1 MSRLN
6 LYFILTRKMLSI
18 TSMKDHTVTQ
28 EGTHYFVQCPKNI
41 RLVFTTAGVQQKFYC
56 LLNCFNLPLHY
67 YSAMYPSLPLR
78 FNIPSVIVLLFVLLL
93 KFFIALILCPPI
105 HDCRWRAYSR
115 GTRGRR
121 SWGSSRWQCSVTTSH
136 SKPPNTRKPFAS
148 LSCTWSV
155 MTN

>member
-6 LYFILTRKMLSI
+6 LYFILTRKMFSI
-18 TSMKDHTVTQ
+18 TSMKDHTVTHKC
-28 EGTHYFVQCPKNI
+28 THYLVQCPKNI
-41 RLVFTTAGVQQKFYC
+41 WLVFTTAGVQQEFYC
-56 LLNCFNLPLHY
+56 LLNCFNVPLHY

-93 KFFIALILCPPI
+93 KFFIALILCPTI
-105 HDCRWRAYSR
+105 RVYRWRACSR

-121 SWGSSRWQCSVTTSH
+121 SWGSSRGQCSVTTSH
-136 SKPPNTRKPFAS
+136 SRPPNTRKPFGS
-148 LSCTWSV
+148 SSCTWSV